1 MAISADMKLILNGE
15 THQAPD
21 GVTVQAFLAALGIPE
36 KGVAVERNLEIVPKS
51 AFGDV
56 RLQDGDKLEI
66 IQFVGG
72 G

>member
-1 MAISADMKLILNGE
+1 MQLVLNGE
-15 THQAPD
+15 SHDVSEGLTIAQ
-21 GVTVQAFLAALGIPE
+21 FLAELGIPE

-51 AFGDV
+51 SFAEQRLSAGD
-56 RLQDGDKLEI
+56 RLEI

>member
-1 MAISADMKLILNGE
+1 MIQLILNGE
-15 THQAPD
+15 TCQAPP
-21 GVTVQAFLAALGIPE
+21 GATVRDFLATLDIPE

-51 AFGDV
+51 QFDAVELLPGD
-56 RLQDGDKLEI
+56 RLEI